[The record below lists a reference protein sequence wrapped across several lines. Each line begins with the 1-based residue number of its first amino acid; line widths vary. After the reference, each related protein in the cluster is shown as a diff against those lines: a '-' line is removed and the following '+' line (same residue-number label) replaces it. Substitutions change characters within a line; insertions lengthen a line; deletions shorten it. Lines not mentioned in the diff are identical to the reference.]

1 MPDFTEE
8 FIEDKRC
15 HPILPGTLLL
25 VYLLGVA
32 SFISHMESIPY
43 FDAFY
48 ACFVTYSTIGFGDID
63 IYVSLKNI
71 NCENAL
77 LLLSYFQRISYR
89 ANWFNLMIYGNG
101 VHVIGYMLLT
111 AWITTLL
118 EKVTNKNTN
127 CSDSNDFCKVE
138 K

>member
-63 IYVSLKNI
+63 IYVSLKII
-71 NCENAL
+71 NCEIA
-77 LLLSYFQRISYR
+77 YCCYHIFRGFPIEQ
-89 ANWFNLMIYGNG
+89 
-101 VHVIGYMLLT
+101 IGST
-111 AWITTLL
+111 
-118 EKVTNKNTN
+118 
-127 CSDSNDFCKVE
+127 
-138 K
+138 

>member
-63 IYVSLKNI
+63 IYVSLKII
-71 NCENAL
+71 NCEIAL

-101 VHVIGYMLLT
+101 VHVIGYKLLT